1 MRSLANPVGLYIHI
15 PFCKKR
21 CAYCDFYSSF
31 FESGLVKQY
40 LSALKKE
47 MKKWG
52 GKLDRPVDTVYIGGG
67 TPSLL
72 GKSAGTLIKA
82 AKNYFDVT
90 EDAEI
95 TVESNPESC
104 TESFLSSVLE
114 NGANRLSLGVQSF
127 NDDELRKLSRIHS
140 AKEARNA
147 YCTAK
152 SMGFKNISLDLMM
165 GLPNSDLK
173 SLKHTLDAFLRLSP
187 QHISA
192 YILKIEENTLFKKQ
206 KTAVPSDDE
215 QAEQYLFVCE
225 TLEKNGYEHYEISN
239 FSKPSFY
246 SKHNMK
252 YWMDEEYLGIGP
264 SAASFLDGKRFYYKA
279 DLHKFMQE
287 PETYFDGHGG
297 SDDERIMLGLRT
309 SRGADIS
316 AFVAPDD
323 KKLIKFKN
331 EGFINLDYP
340 RVSLTDRG
348 MLLSNQIITELIS

>member
-1 MRSLANPVGLYIHI
+1 MRYVANPLGLYIHI

-31 FESGLVKQY
+31 FDTELVKQY
-40 LSALKKE
+40 LTVLKKE
-47 MKKWG
+47 IKKWG
-52 GKLDRPVDTVYIGGG
+52 GKTDRPVDTVYIGGG

-82 AKNYFDVT
+82 VKNYFDVT
-90 EDAEI
+90 DDAEI
-95 TVESNPESC
+95 TVEANPESC
-104 TESFLSSVLE
+104 TEGFLSSILE

-127 NDDELRKLSRIHS
+127 RDDELRTLSRIHNAS
-140 AKEARNA
+140 AARNA
-147 YCTAK
+147 YFTAK

-165 GLPNSDLK
+165 GLPNSDIK
-173 SLKHTLDAFLRLSP
+173 SLKYTLDAFMRLSP

-246 SKHNMK
+246 SRHNMK
-252 YWMDEEYLGIGP
+252 YWMDEEYIGIGP
-264 SAASFLDGKRFYYKA
+264 SAASFLDGRRFYYK
-279 DLHKFMQE
+279 DNLHKFLKY

-297 SDDERIMLGLRT
+297 SVDEKIMLGLRT

-316 AFVAPDD
+316 AVIASDD
-323 KKLIKFKN
+323 KKLIKLKN